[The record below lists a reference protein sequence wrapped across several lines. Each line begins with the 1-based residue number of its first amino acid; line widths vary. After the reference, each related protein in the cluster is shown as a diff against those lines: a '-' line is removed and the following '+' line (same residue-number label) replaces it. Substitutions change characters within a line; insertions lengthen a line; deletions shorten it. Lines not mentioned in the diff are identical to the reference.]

1 MEKANVTWMGKQNQ
15 PEPEIDISDP
25 KAKAKR
31 NDDYM
36 NNEAEEIDLETAL
49 TSLWTGIEA
58 PQSRTSISLV
68 RAHYDGYLLP
78 SRRWERPQKKTRKKI
93 SAENVI

>member
-49 TSLWTGIEA
+49 TSL
-58 PQSRTSISLV
+58 
-68 RAHYDGYLLP
+68 
-78 SRRWERPQKKTRKKI
+78 
-93 SAENVI
+93 